1 MTVTVELL
9 SEDAL
14 ELLRQLE
21 KLSILRLQKNTIKKK
36 PALKISQLRGTLK
49 TGLTVDEIDHE
60 LKNLRNQW
68 ERDFS

>member
-14 ELLRQLE
+14 DLLRQLE
-21 KLSILRLQKNTIKKK
+21 KLAILRVQNKKVK
-36 PALKISQLRGTLK
+36 KIPQLKISQLRGTLK
-49 TGLTVDEIDHE
+49 TGLTVEEIDHE
-60 LKNLRNQW
+60 LKNLRNEW

>member
-14 ELLRQLE
+14 DLLRQLE
-21 KLSILRLQKNTIKKK
+21 KLSILRVQKSKEKKTIKI
-36 PALKISQLRGTLK
+36 KISQLRGTLK
-49 TGLTVDEIDHE
+49 TGLTINEIDQQ
-60 LKNLRNQW
+60 LKTLRNEW